1 MPKNKNN
8 LNDHINKLMNFLDQD
23 VDESQQENITPVEE
37 TVEKVNIAPLQL
49 GSSEV
54 LTVPVNSSAL
64 AEAIAGNAP
73 ASTTSRQNLELKVL
87 LRQKWVVIITT
98 MAVMVVVAIGLIF
111 TSPIYESTAKIRI
124 MTAISGG
131 KDNITYDLTY
141 TERLMQTYAQ
151 IAKSGP
157 VTTEL
162 ITRLN
167 TTVKDLPKT
176 TISLIPD
183 TELLSIT
190 AEDKVPEN
198 AMKTA
203 NTLADILITHSKELF
218 AKTSVESV
226 TLMESAAIPTIPT
239 KPSKPLFLVVGL
251 LFGLIAGVGL
261 AFAIESMDTLLY
273 SMDQIEAATRL
284 PLVGDI
290 PEYRYPI
297 QEGDVIIDNTL
308 HAEAFSRLRTNLI
321 FSARKNGLRTFLVT
335 SVVKGDGKST
345 IISNLAIS
353 IAKTGRKVLVIDADF
368 RNPELHKFFSID
380 NLPGLSEFLVEK
392 AKFKDAVKHTK
403 YDGLDVV
410 PGGSTPEDPAE
421 VLGRPDLANLIKY
434 AETVYDIILIDVAG
448 SLAVT
453 DSTVIAPL
461 IGGILLVVRI
471 NYVRRDVLTNTIK
484 NLKNINA
491 NFVGVVVNRTTRG
504 VGTKFDKRIEKAKEE
519 RPIPK
524 LA

>member
-1 MPKNKNN
+1 MPKNKSN
-8 LNDHINKLMNFLDQD
+8 LNDHIDKLMNFLDQD
-23 VDESQQENITPVEE
+23 VNESQQEINNPVEE
-37 TVEKVNIAPLQL
+37 TVEMVDNPSLL
-49 GSSEV
+49 PGSAEV
-54 LTVPVNSSAL
+54 LTVPVNSAAF
-64 AEAIAGNAP
+64 AEAIDNNVTASAAG
-73 ASTTSRQNLELKVL
+73 RQNFELNVL

-98 MAVMVVVAIGLIF
+98 MAVMVIVAIGLIL
-111 TSPIYESTAKIRI
+111 TPPIYESTAKIRI
-124 MTAISGG
+124 MTAITGG
-131 KDNITYDLTY
+131 KDNISYDLTY
-141 TERLMQTYAQ
+141 SERLMQTYAQ

-162 ITRLN
+162 MTRLN
-167 TTVKDLPKT
+167 TTFKDLPKT
-176 TISLIPD
+176 KISLIPD

-203 NTLADILITHSKELF
+203 NILADILITHSKELF
-218 AKTSVESV
+218 AKTSVVSV

-261 AFAIESMDTLLY
+261 AFAVESMNTILY
-273 SMDQIEAATRL
+273 SIDQIESTTRL

-297 QEGDVIIDNTL
+297 KDDDVIIDDTL
-308 HAEAFSRLRTNLI
+308 HAEAFSRLRTNLF
-321 FSARKNGLRTFLVT
+321 FSTRKNGLRTFLVT

-368 RNPELHKFFSID
+368 RNPELHKFFSIK
-380 NLPGLSEFLVEK
+380 NLPGLSEFLLKK
-392 AKFKDAVKHTK
+392 ANFMDAVKHTK
-403 YDGLDVV
+403 YDGLDVL
-410 PGGSTPEDPAE
+410 PGGSIPGDPAE
-421 VLGRPDLANLIKY
+421 VLERPDMAKLIKY
-434 AETVYDIILIDVAG
+434 AETIYDIILIDAAG
-448 SLAVT
+448 SLAAT

-461 IGGILLVVRI
+461 IGGVLLVVRI
-471 NYVRRDVLTNTIK
+471 NFVRRDVLLNTIK

-491 NFVGVVVNRTTRG
+491 NLVGVVVNRTTRG
-504 VGTKFDKRIEKAKEE
+504 VGTKFDKRIEKSREE
-519 RPIPK
+519 IPVGK